1 MMKVDAGDHA
11 ATVPDRALAR
21 PGASAGATLP
31 GRESREGES
40 MATTGPATRE
50 LPAFRASTVCEAF
63 QITVGENAERVA
75 LRTPGGGI
83 ELTFAEVAG
92 RVRDIATGLHA
103 LGVRRGN
110 TVGLM
115 LLNRPEF
122 NLCDAATIHL
132 GATPFSIYN
141 TCSPEQ
147 VAYLFANAANRVV
160 ITETQFL
167 ETIHDAGIDA
177 LEHVICVD
185 GSPAGTLALEHV
197 EGLTAEP
204 FDFEASWRA
213 VTPEDLVTICYTS
226 GTTGPPK
233 GVELTHANVLA
244 ECRAGHAVI
253 PVGPGDRVTS
263 YLPHAHM
270 ADRYSG
276 HYALMLYGPEV
287 TVIADPREVVAAL
300 PEVRP
305 TRWGSVPRVWEKMK
319 AGLEAAIAADA
330 DPARKQAVAW
340 AIATGLRRV
349 RAEQAGEPISDEL
362 SAEYARADEL
372 VLSKLRERLGL
383 DEAGIL
389 YAGAAPT
396 PIDVLEFFFALGL
409 PICEVWGMSELT
421 CVATCN
427 PRERPRIGT
436 VGPPLPGV
444 EVRLADDGELL
455 CRGPIV
461 MRGYRSDPQR
471 TAEAIDADGWMHTG
485 DIAAIDPDGYVR
497 IVDRKKELII
507 NAAGKNMSPANIEA
521 QVKAASPLIGQ
532 AMAIGDRRP
541 YNVALIVLDPD
552 GAGAW
557 AGAHELAGA
566 TAATLAADAGVRAEV
581 ARAIERANTHLSRV
595 EQIKRFTILPL
606 DWLPGG
612 EELTPTMKLK
622 RKPIAEKYAA
632 EIEALYRKDA

>member
-1 MMKVDAGDHA
+1 
-11 ATVPDRALAR
+11 
-21 PGASAGATLP
+21 
-31 GRESREGES
+31 

-50 LPAFRASTVCEAF
+50 PPALRASTVCEAF
-63 QITVGENAERVA
+63 QITAGENAERVA
-75 LRTPGGGI
+75 LRTPGAEV
-83 ELTFAEVAG
+83 ELTFAEMAE

-103 LGVRRGN
+103 LGVRRGD

-122 NLCDAATIHL
+122 NLCDAAAMHL

-160 ITETQFL
+160 ITELQFL
-167 ETIHDAGIDA
+167 DTIRAAGIDA

-185 GSPAGTLALEHV
+185 GALEGSLALEEV
-197 EGLTAEP
+197 EALVTP
-204 FDFEASWRA
+204 SFDFDAAWRA

-244 ECRAGHAVI
+244 ESHAASAVI

-270 ADRYSG
+270 ADRYSS
-276 HYALMLYGPEV
+276 HYSLMLYGPEV
-287 TVIADPREVVAAL
+287 TVIADPREVIAAL

-305 TRWGSVPRVWEKMK
+305 TLWGSVPRVWEKMK
-319 AGLEAAIAADA
+319 AGLEAAIAAEA
-330 DPARKQAVAW
+330 DPARKQAVQW
-340 AIATGLRRV
+340 AIDTGLRRV
-349 RAEQAGEPISDEL
+349 RAEQAGEPLSDEL
-362 SAEYARADEL
+362 IAEHAQADEL
-372 VLSKLRERLGL
+372 VLGRLRERLGL
-383 DEAGIL
+383 GEAVML
-389 YAGAAPT
+389 YGGAAPM
-396 PIDVLEFFFALGL
+396 PVDVLEFFYALGL

-485 DIAAIDPDGYVR
+485 DIAAIDADGYVR

-521 QVKAASPLIGQ
+521 HVKAASPLIGQ
-532 AMAIGDRRP
+532 AIAIGDRRP
-541 YNVALIVLDPD
+541 YNVALVVLDPD
-552 GAGAW
+552 SAGVW
-557 AGAHELAGA
+557 ATEHGLADA
-566 TAATLAADAGVRAEV
+566 APATLASDPGVHAEV
-581 ARAIERANTHLSRV
+581 ARAVEQANTHLSRV

-622 RKPIAEKYAA
+622 RKPIAGKYAA
-632 EIEALYRKDA
+632 EIDALYHAEQ